1 MPLKQKP
8 DADRLFR
15 ELAGRYAE
23 LEGHALR
30 QELGAGLHRCSRP
43 NWTGGSAAPPAA
55 DPSGASPGPLL
66 RRGLPAGGA
75 GPARRFS
82 KPGPV
87 SPRPFRP
94 CRRIPLAS
102 LSPLPARLVL
112 MSAEQDEAKTICYL
126 KDSLADDVILVMEP
140 AEGPPAGDGLA
151 EGGLGGQT
159 VYTRQTP
166 DYQLLLLQKDGIG
179 YTLTCRYELDHL
191 LAIGKEILK

>member
-1 MPLKQKP
+1 MPT
-8 DADRLFR
+8 ACFGNW
-15 ELAGRYAE
+15 LAGTRN
-23 LEGHALR
+23 LR
-30 QELGAGLHRCSRP
+30 AMPCGRSSGAGLHRCSRP

-55 DPSGASPGPLL
+55 DPSGASPW
-66 RRGLPAGGA
+66 AGV
-75 GPARRFS
+75 FQ

-87 SPRPFRP
+87 SPASIPAVSADTPRLPFT
-94 CRRIPLAS
+94 
-102 LSPLPARLVL
+102 LPARLVL

-151 EGGLGGQT
+151 ERSLGGQT